1 MYYPIN
7 CINFAKNKEKSMKKI
22 YLLFVFIFAVAFNS
36 RALYQQEIDGVLYSC
51 DEFEG
56 MCTVSA
62 AENCS
67 GDIVIKRTMKF
78 VDATEGEFVSMVKV
92 IGAKGFAGNNNITSI
107 KVEEYEGAKTPLFY
121 VYDSAFAN
129 CSALKAI
136 SLPSDLCCFYGNCFD
151 GCNNLSALIL
161 PVDSPNKITYLFE
174 PTPAFIDVPTVYPKL
189 YLYVNNVDAFQTA
202 ANVQGSFWSSF
213 NGRIKDISEYN
224 PSTEPDEPDPVEP
237 TSTTL
242 TIRVNSGSIVIPEAT
257 AGQKLVFVPDDGA
270 ALSTPEFETE
280 IVDGN
285 HTYTVPEKAGSVE
298 IHPQFYDPMSSS
310 ISVERVQPKVTVCG
324 NRVEVSSIA
333 DGDDIV
339 ICNVNGIEIYRGSQH
354 VHELLPGVY
363 VISVGSYNFKLAI

>member
-1 MYYPIN
+1 
-7 CINFAKNKEKSMKKI
+7 MKKLN
-22 YLLFVFIFAVAFNS
+22 LLFAFILAVVFNLSAQ
-36 RALYQQEIDGVLYSC
+36 YQQEIGGVLYTC

-56 MCTVSA
+56 MCTARA

-67 GDIVIKRTMKF
+67 GDIVIKRTIKF
-78 VDATEGEFVSMVKV
+78 VDSKEGEFESMVKV
-92 IGAKGFAGNNNITSI
+92 ITEKGFAGNKNITSI
-107 KVEEYEGAKTPLFY
+107 KIEEYEGYRTPYFY
-121 VYDSAFAN
+121 VYSGAFAN
-129 CSALKAI
+129 CSALKTL
-136 SLPSDLCCFYGNCFD
+136 SLPSDLYYFYGDCFD
-151 GCNNLSALIL
+151 GCYDLSALIL
-161 PVDSPNKITYLFE
+161 PLDSPNKIVHMVN
-174 PTPAFIDVPTVYPKL
+174 PTPAFIDVPKIYPKL
-189 YLYVNNVDAFQTA
+189 YLYVNNVEAFQTA
-202 ANVQGSFWSSF
+202 ANVNASFWSSF

-257 AGQKLVFVPDDGA
+257 AGQKLIFVPDDGA

-298 IHPQFYDPMSSS
+298 IHPQFYDPMSSNV
-310 ISVERVQPKVTVCG
+310 SVERVQPKVTVCG

-354 VHELLPGVY
+354 VHGLMPGVY
-363 VISVGSYNFKLAI
+363 VISVGLYNFKLAI